1 MDRALAAARKK
12 GGEAAADA
20 ERKRVEAKR
29 AAERGRGAKT
39 YYKLTVRDNGVGMAH
54 AAIPDLLGRVLS
66 GTKYGVCQTRGKFGL
81 GAKMALIWSKMS
93 TGLPIEV
100 RSARKGSPTISYY
113 KLDIDIHRNE
123 PAVHTVRLDP
133 NPAKWRGSELSVTI
147 LGDWKYYR
155 SKILAYL
162 RQIAV
167 ITPYA
172 AFGCVFTSEDP
183 KASLALTFARRT
195 DVMPP
200 CPQEVKHHPA
210 SVDLELV
217 KRLLAGTPAPTMA
230 AFLARE
236 FSSIS
241 KAHAARLASEIR
253 AGVTPDTAPATLDA
267 KQAVR
272 LHQLLHEARF
282 PDPAGDHL
290 APAGEYNLRLGV
302 AKELRP
308 DLVATHQGEARAL
321 EGHAFVVEAAVS
333 LGGPA
338 IKPGLNIYRFA
349 NRIPLLFEGGSD
361 VITKTALKRINW
373 AAYKINATTDRVG
386 VFVSVVSTRI
396 PYKGAGKEYISDDM
410 AGMVS
415 AVRSALQGCCAQ
427 LKVKIARAQAAREQR
442 QRRKNLTKYVP
453 AAAEAVYSVLAA
465 MADRPGGGG
474 PKRRRLEAGAPGL
487 LPGVASGETTA
498 DTLAARLN
506 EYVERV
512 DTDLAL
518 EYQMQQVRGRERESE
533 VTWGGDGGGWGVPVS
548 AGVTLS
554 FFPLART
561 HPASFSSPLFPLSL
575 SQGLA
580 AGAGR
585 VEAYLVPASAAAWY
599 GPALGASTCTVRL
612 VKRG

>member
-1 MDRALAAARKK
+1 MERESRERREREEREKKPARP
-12 GGEAAADA
+12 
-20 ERKRVEAKR
+20 
-29 AAERGRGAKT
+29 
-39 YYKLTVRDNGVGMAH
+39 H
-54 AAIPDLLGRVLS
+54 HQSHLS
-66 GTKYGVCQTRGKFGL
+66 
-81 GAKMALIWSKMS
+81 
-93 TGLPIEV
+93 
-100 RSARKGSPTISYY
+100 
-113 KLDIDIHRNE
+113 
-123 PAVHTVRLDP
+123 
-133 NPAKWRGSELSVTI
+133 LS
-147 LGDWKYYR
+147 L
-155 SKILAYL
+155 SSFPQILAYL

-172 AFGCVFTSEDP
+172 QFSCTFTSEDP
-183 KASLALTFARRT
+183 KASLALRFARRT
-195 DVMPP
+195 DIMPP

-217 KRLLAGTPAPTMA
+217 KRLLADTGAPSMA
-230 AFLARE
+230 SFLARE
-236 FSSIS
+236 FSCIS

-253 AGVTPDTAPATLDA
+253 AGVAPDTAPSSLDN

-282 PDPAGDHL
+282 PDPPGDHL
-290 APAGEYNLRLGV
+290 SPAGEYNLRLGI
-302 AKELRP
+302 AKELSP
-308 DLVATHQGEARAL
+308 DLVATHQCEARAL

-333 LGGPA
+333 LGGSA

-373 AAYKINATTDRVG
+373 AAYKINASTDRVG

-415 AVRSALQGCCAQ
+415 AVRAALQGCCAQ
-427 LKVKIARAQAAREQR
+427 LKVKIARAQAAREQK

-453 AAAEAVYSVLAA
+453 AAAGAVYSVLAA

-518 EYQMQQVRGRERESE
+518 EYQMQQVKERERGWREE
-533 VTWGGDGGGWGVPVS
+533 RGGGGRRARGPGPR
-548 AGVTLS
+548 AGAGL
-554 FFPLART
+554 F
-561 HPASFSSPLFPLSL
+561 ASFLMPPLSLPPSLPLSL
-575 SQGLA
+575 SLPPILTGPRRRRGPGRGLPGPRLRGGLVRA
-580 AGAGR
+580 RPGRHLLRRAPGEAGVRMESVCLSVWCVCVCVCMCVTPLCAHARAR
-585 VEAYLVPASAAAWY
+585 VFNMPSLQRRREVACVFTAAA
-599 GPALGASTCTVRL
+599 AAAAR
-612 VKRG
+612 